1 MNTKTKT
8 TTFEAPEGFLDALGK
23 EQKRTLGIWL
33 AANPTARIEAIDGVV
48 AEGGLPPYIRK
59 PTGRRADINH
69 MMVKG
74 MTVKAFLPLA
84 ARLGGGFTDIIAALN
99 GGYSP
104 SSTTWGRPTVRLVA

>member
-1 MNTKTKT
+1 MTKSTT
-8 TTFEAPEGFLDALGK
+8 TTFKAPEGFLDALGK
-23 EQKRTLGIWL
+23 EQTRTLAIWL

-59 PTGRRADINH
+59 PTGKRADINH

-74 MTVKAFLPLA
+74 TSVAAFLPEA
-84 ARLGGGFTDIIAALN
+84 ARLGGGYTDILAALN

-104 SSTTWGRPTVRLVA
+104 SSMTWGRPAIRLVA

>member
-23 EQKRTLGIWL
+23 EQTRTLAIWL

-59 PTGRRADINH
+59 PTGKRADINH

-74 MTVKAFLPLA
+74 MTVAAFLPEA
-84 ARLGGGFTDIIAALN
+84 ARLGGGYTDIIAALN

-104 SSTTWGRPTVRLVA
+104 SSMTWGRPAIRLLA